1 MMHPETKKPVA
12 PVELCPIL
20 KTLYKILI
28 KRLES
33 WKICGLSAAFFGGT
47 FLLSCQAPKEL
58 FHFFFVCR
66 ELATDS
72 ILQAIRDESMYD
84 PRERIEMAQRQ
95 SLYRPSLLG
104 LPKGDAKA

>member
-1 MMHPETKKPVA
+1 MHFWRV
-12 PVELCPIL
+12 
-20 KTLYKILI
+20 
-28 KRLES
+28 
-33 WKICGLSAAFFGGT
+33 T
-47 FLLSCQAPKEL
+47 FLLSCQAPNY
-58 FHFFFVCR
+58 FFFFIFFVCR

>member
-1 MMHPETKKPVA
+1 MHFWWV
-12 PVELCPIL
+12 
-20 KTLYKILI
+20 
-28 KRLES
+28 
-33 WKICGLSAAFFGGT
+33 T
-47 FLLSCQAPKEL
+47 FLLSCQAPNY
-58 FHFFFVCR
+58 FFSFFFVCR

>member
-1 MMHPETKKPVA
+1 VD
-12 PVELCPIL
+12 CPL
-20 KTLYKILI
+20 HSLGVHFYCHV
-28 KRLES
+28 KRLKS
-33 WKICGLSAAFFGGT
+33 YFI
-47 FLLSCQAPKEL
+47 
-58 FHFFFVCR
+58 FFFVCR

>member
-1 MMHPETKKPVA
+1 MENSWTIQCIFGGLHFYCHA
-12 PVELCPIL
+12 
-20 KTLYKILI
+20 
-28 KRLES
+28 KRLTIS
-33 WKICGLSAAFFGGT
+33 FF
-47 FLLSCQAPKEL
+47 S
-58 FHFFFVCR
+58 FFFVCR

-104 LPKGDAKA
+104 LPNGDAKA

>member
-1 MMHPETKKPVA
+1 VTHPEVKKLVA

-28 KRLES
+28 KRLVR
-33 WKICGLSAAFFGGT
+33 LPLLL
-47 FLLSCQAPKEL
+47 FLLVLIYVYRLKFFA
-58 FHFFFVCR
+58 HFTCR

-84 PRERIEMAQRQ
+84 PRERIEMSQRQ
-95 SLYRPSLLG
+95 CLYRPSLLG
-104 LPKGDAKA
+104 LPKVDITQA

>member
-1 MMHPETKKPVA
+1 VTHPEVKKLVA

-28 KRLES
+28 K
-33 WKICGLSAAFFGGT
+33 
-47 FLLSCQAPKEL
+47 
-58 FHFFFVCR
+58 R

-84 PRERIEMAQRQ
+84 PRERIEMSQRQ
-95 SLYRPSLLG
+95 CLYRPSLLG
-104 LPKGDAKA
+104 LPKVDITQA